1 MIIRYPYV
9 SEKASMDMEY
19 ESKLQFIV
27 DDRATKKQIASEIE
41 KLFDQKVKSVNTM
54 MTMKGHKK
62 AIVCFENE
70 KAGEEILSRLGIM

>member
-1 MIIRYPYV
+1 MIIKHPYV

-19 ESKLQFIV
+19 EGKLQFIV
-27 DDRATKKQIASEIE
+27 DNKASKKQIAAELE
-41 KLFDQKVKSVNTM
+41 RMFGQNVKSVRTM